1 MIDTINNQNQSNQSQ
16 TSDVMKQQ
24 AASMNAIE
32 KIFSAAQSK
41 AVYGEPVKAGEYTII
56 TACEV
61 FAAGGIGYGGGIAP
75 SNPQASSEQEN
86 TTADM
91 SQGGGGG
98 GGGVS
103 VGRPIACI
111 VVGPDGVKV
120 QPIVDVAKIAVAGIT
135 TWKAVA
141 TLFGKMRK

>member
-1 MIDTINNQNQSNQSQ
+1 MIDTLNSHTSNV
-16 TSDVMKQQ
+16 TEPQQ
-24 AASMNAIE
+24 EASLKALE

-41 AVYGEPVKAGEYTII
+41 AVYSEPVTAGSYTII

-61 FAAGGIGYGGGIAP
+61 FAAGGTGFGSGTGPATP
-75 SNPQASSEQEN
+75 SMSTEQAQ
-86 TTADM
+86 TTTQI

-103 VGRPIACI
+103 IGRPIACI
-111 VVGPDGVKV
+111 VIGPDGVKV
-120 QPIVDVAKIAVAGIT
+120 QPILDVAKVAIAGIT

-141 TLFGKMRK
+141 TILSKIRK